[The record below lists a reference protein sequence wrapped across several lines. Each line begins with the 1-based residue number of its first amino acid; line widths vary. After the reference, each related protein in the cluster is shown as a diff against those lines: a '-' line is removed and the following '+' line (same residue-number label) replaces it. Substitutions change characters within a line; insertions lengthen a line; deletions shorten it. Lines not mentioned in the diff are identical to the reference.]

1 MSKFHS
7 HPATTTGSY
16 KTKNVWAS
24 KPKDRQPTI
33 EQIKEQQRLKK
44 LKKKRRK

>member
-1 MSKFHS
+1 MAGKRLK
-7 HPATTTGSY
+7 HPALKGLRIGQ
-16 KTKNVWAS
+16 KNII
-24 KPKDRQPTI
+24 KDRQPTI

>member
-1 MSKFHS
+1 MSKFS
-7 HPATTTGSY
+7 KHPATQTGSY
-16 KTKNVWAS
+16 RVKNVRAS

-33 EQIKEQQRLKK
+33 EQIKEQRRLKK